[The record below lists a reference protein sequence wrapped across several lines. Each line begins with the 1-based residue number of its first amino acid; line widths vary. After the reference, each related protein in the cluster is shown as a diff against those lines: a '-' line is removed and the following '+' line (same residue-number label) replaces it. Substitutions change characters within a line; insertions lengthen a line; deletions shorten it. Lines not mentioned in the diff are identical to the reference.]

1 MADDVLHG
9 GSADD
14 TIVGTDAD
22 ENLSGGAGGDDK
34 ISGGSSDDYLIGGTG
49 NDTLNGSSGNDT
61 LDGGSGNDQLNGD
74 AGYDTAVYN
83 GSVFDYSFSI
93 SSPSSTITDANL
105 SDGDDGTD
113 TLKDVEEVQ
122 FADATIYLDGRNN
135 DPLVAAD
142 YLFMQEDQSLS
153 VAFADQLANDLGVEG
168 DTITLESVG
177 NAVNGTVSLDGS
189 GNVVFT
195 PNSDLSGTASFEY
208 TVSDG
213 QGGFNSG
220 TVTVEVEAVA
230 DAPKISTTDA
240 SGTEDTAIALDLS
253 AALSDTDGSESLS
266 INIAGVPSGA
276 TLSAG
281 TDNGDGTYTL
291 TAVQLAGLTITPP
304 ANSDADF
311 LLTVTATST
320 EASNGD
326 EASATTTLNVAV
338 TAIADAP
345 IVAVTAASGDE
356 DTAIALDIASALTD
370 ADGSE
375 SLSINISGVPAGA
388 ALSAGTNIGD
398 GSYTLTVAQLVG
410 LTVTPAADSDA
421 DFTLSVTATSTEA
434 SSGDQASTVATLN
447 VAVSAVADV
456 PTVNVSNADQ
466 YVGDV
471 IPLDIS
477 AALTDI
483 DGSESLTIEISG
495 VPSGSRLSGGQVIS
509 NDGTTAKWLLQATE
523 INGLTVLPAANAP
536 GEASLTVTA
545 VATEGSNG
553 SRAVSSDTIAVTFN
567 RTPEAVDDQI
577 SSFEDTPIT
586 IYVLANDSDPD
597 VWDSIS
603 VSSVDASAF
612 DAEGNIVGSTSLNPG
627 GTISFSSI
635 NNWSGVATFEYT
647 ITDTKGKTDAA
658 TTTITV
664 NAAADEPT
672 VAVSVDVDQP
682 QITIFHLD
690 GPFYPDDQVTVV
702 IDGLSTTITMNS
714 GTDDGANILKATNQ
728 VVNSIALAHP
738 ALTVLSD
745 VPGDIKIRFSDSSA
759 HTVTAGPVFD
769 SGIGGDQAPISTSV
783 ETVRVASVSEDTSVA
798 LNIDAALPDTDGSE
812 SLSITIAGV
821 PNGATL
827 SAGTDNGGGSYTL
840 SPAQIEGLK
849 ITPAVNSDEDFT
861 LTVTATSTEASSGN
875 QASTV
880 TILNVAVA
888 ADADAPVVS
897 VSGSELSGTVGWSY
911 QPEHVVVEGVGGTT
925 DIAVLA
931 DGGHIVVYSKGGIVA
946 RRYGVDGNPVGSEF
960 VIDDVGGG
968 GIWPSVA
975 ARDDGGFVIT
985 WSGGDVDGK

>member
-22 ENLSGGAGGDDK
+22 ENLSGGAGDDTIDGAGGDDK

-195 PNSDLSGTASFEY
+195 PNSDFSGTASFEY

-230 DAPKISTTDA
+230 DAPNISTTDA

-253 AALSDTDGSESLS
+253 AALSDTDGSES
-266 INIAGVPSGA
+266 
-276 TLSAG
+276 
-281 TDNGDGTYTL
+281 
-291 TAVQLAGLTITPP
+291 
-304 ANSDADF
+304 
-311 LLTVTATST
+311 
-320 EASNGD
+320 
-326 EASATTTLNVAV
+326 
-338 TAIADAP
+338 
-345 IVAVTAASGDE
+345 
-356 DTAIALDIASALTD
+356 
-370 ADGSE
+370 
-375 SLSINISGVPAGA
+375 
-388 ALSAGTNIGD
+388 
-398 GSYTLTVAQLVG
+398 
-410 LTVTPAADSDA
+410 
-421 DFTLSVTATSTEA
+421 
-434 SSGDQASTVATLN
+434 
-447 VAVSAVADV
+447 
-456 PTVNVSNADQ
+456 
-466 YVGDV
+466 
-471 IPLDIS
+471 
-477 AALTDI
+477 
-483 DGSESLTIEISG
+483 
-495 VPSGSRLSGGQVIS
+495 
-509 NDGTTAKWLLQATE
+509 
-523 INGLTVLPAANAP
+523 
-536 GEASLTVTA
+536 
-545 VATEGSNG
+545 
-553 SRAVSSDTIAVTFN
+553 
-567 RTPEAVDDQI
+567 
-577 SSFEDTPIT
+577 
-586 IYVLANDSDPD
+586 
-597 VWDSIS
+597 
-603 VSSVDASAF
+603 
-612 DAEGNIVGSTSLNPG
+612 
-627 GTISFSSI
+627 
-635 NNWSGVATFEYT
+635 
-647 ITDTKGKTDAA
+647 
-658 TTTITV
+658 
-664 NAAADEPT
+664 
-672 VAVSVDVDQP
+672 
-682 QITIFHLD
+682 
-690 GPFYPDDQVTVV
+690 
-702 IDGLSTTITMNS
+702 
-714 GTDDGANILKATNQ
+714 
-728 VVNSIALAHP
+728 
-738 ALTVLSD
+738 
-745 VPGDIKIRFSDSSA
+745 
-759 HTVTAGPVFD
+759 
-769 SGIGGDQAPISTSV
+769 
-783 ETVRVASVSEDTSVA
+783 
-798 LNIDAALPDTDGSE
+798 
-812 SLSITIAGV
+812 
-821 PNGATL
+821 
-827 SAGTDNGGGSYTL
+827 
-840 SPAQIEGLK
+840 PAQIKGLK
-849 ITPAVNSDEDFT
+849 ITPAVNYDEEFT